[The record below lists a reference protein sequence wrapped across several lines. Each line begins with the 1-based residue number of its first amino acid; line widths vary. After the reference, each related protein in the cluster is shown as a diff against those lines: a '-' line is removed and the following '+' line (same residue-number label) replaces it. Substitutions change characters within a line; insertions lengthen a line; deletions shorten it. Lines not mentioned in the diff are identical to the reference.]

1 MTEPDDDA
9 DAVDDGDLTA
19 AARRG
24 DGTAVA
30 ELYRRHIG
38 AATALAASLTTRADT
53 DDVASESFIRVMN
66 ALRAGRGPE
75 RAFRPYLMSAVRR
88 QVIDQDHRAKAEDAR
103 EPADFDTVV
112 HGNDFES
119 AHATRDA
126 LRRVLTTLPERW
138 RYAIWKLEVEGLKPR
153 ELAVEL
159 GISAN
164 SASALAYRARAGLR
178 QAFLADA
185 LQPTTNPECAEA
197 VEALPALVS
206 GSLTAERRQ
215 AVEEHLD
222 GCPDCRQRKAALMA
236 RDAGYT
242 ALGVPALVTLGPL
255 MPSGGWKLG
264 WYSPR
269 RLRRALR
276 SHPWILLLAGIAA
289 ACGAI
294 ALAGYV
300 LAGGPTRQ
308 ASGTRARRAPFRP
321 RAQRPRRQQAE
332 PLPHRPRQRRQT
344 RPRP

>member
-159 GISAN
+159 VISAN
-164 SASALAYRARAGLR
+164 SASALAYRARAGL
-178 QAFLADA
+178 
-185 LQPTTNPECAEA
+185 
-197 VEALPALVS
+197 
-206 GSLTAERRQ
+206 RQ